1 MGFDGRHPQAGL
13 RPHRAGGKDVSRLHL
28 THVWPLPHGLDEIFS
43 KFDRILV
50 PEMNV
55 EQMTVLLRGELPE
68 HTYVPYN
75 KVTGQPFL
83 VAEVAERIEATLAE
97 AKKA

>member
-1 MGFDGRHPQAGL
+1 MGSTR
-13 RPHRAGGKDVSRLHL
+13 S
-28 THVWPLPHGLDEIFS
+28 S

-55 EQMTVLLRGELPE
+55 EQMTVLFRGELPSDLR
-68 HTYVPYN
+68 PYN

-83 VAEVAERIEATLAE
+83 VAEVAERIEVITAE
-97 AKKA
+97 AK

>member
-1 MGFDGRHPQAGL
+1 M
-13 RPHRAGGKDVSRLHL
+13 
-28 THVWPLPHGLDEIFS
+28 WPLPHGLDEMFS

-55 EQMTVLLRGELPE
+55 EQMTVLLRGELPNHE
-68 HTYVPYN
+68 YVPYN

-83 VAEVAERIEATLAE
+83 ISEVCERIEAVLIE
-97 AKKA
+97 SKKA

>member
-1 MGFDGRHPQAGL
+1 M
-13 RPHRAGGKDVSRLHL
+13 
-28 THVWPLPHGLDEIFS
+28 WPLPHGLDEIFS